1 MQYGKIPIMDAA
13 VNGQR
18 ELVEIL
24 FPVTRPIPSV
34 PDWSVDGIIR
44 GIKHLHFEAQDAA
57 LVGEQIADAK
67 SQGKEAFAKGEY
79 ISAIFFYS
87 RDYKG
92 AVDAF
97 MRALKLD
104 PASDE
109 IRKALRQML
118 FVPFYFWET
127 IDATKSDAARTKQGD
142 S

>member
-1 MQYGKIPIMDAA
+1 MDAA

-87 RDYKG
+87 RCRYRKQTFPKT
-92 AVDAF
+92 DA
-97 MRALKLD
+97 REQLYD
-104 PASDE
+104 PRDQFDE
-109 IRKALRQML
+109 PKETEL
-118 FVPFYFWET
+118 FPIVNAGNGEDPFN
-127 IDATKSDAARTKQGD
+127 ATL
-142 S
+142 